1 VEITSNSGK
10 VQIALKNAEVVFLAE
25 TLEQLKKEY
34 EVPPDSLESKV
45 AGVWYSNEGH
55 LRADSTSEEE
65 QEWNQELFN
74 YRSKNAQKIEAWI
87 QVLRQNSSES
97 ILWEIPLHEVDVLLV
112 AMNDYRLCLAARYEV
127 AETEMEHDLDKV
139 THPEK
144 RYALLQI
151 HLLGLVIENILGV
164 VN

>member
-1 VEITSNSGK
+1 MEITSNSGK
-10 VQIALKNAEVVFLAE
+10 VRIVLKSAEAAFLAE

-34 EVPPDSLESKV
+34 EVPPDSVETKV

-55 LRADSTSEEE
+55 LRADSTPEEE
-65 QEWNQELFN
+65 QDWNQELFN

-87 QVLRQNSSES
+87 QTLRHDKSES

-112 AMNDYRLCLAARYEV
+112 AMNDYRLCLAARHEV
-127 AETEMEHDLDKV
+127 AETEMEHDLDNV
-139 THPEK
+139 ANPEK

-164 VN
+164 VG